1 MFSLNASGRTGT
13 TRCEEISTMLV
24 AEARESLTGRNSR
37 NDRNSWLLGVVFG
50 QLVEQDHIEQ

>member
-1 MFSLNASGRTGT
+1 
-13 TRCEEISTMLV
+13 MLV

-37 NDRNSWLLGVVFG
+37 NGRNSWPLGVVFG